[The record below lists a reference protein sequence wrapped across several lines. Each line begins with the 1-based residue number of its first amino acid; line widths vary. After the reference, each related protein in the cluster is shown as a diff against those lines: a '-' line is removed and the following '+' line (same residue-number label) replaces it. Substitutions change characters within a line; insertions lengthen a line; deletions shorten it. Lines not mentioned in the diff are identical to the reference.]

1 MPKIPLYNQ
10 GAGPT
15 AGIASGKLSPG
26 ISIST
31 ATAPGRAYAG
41 FQKTF
46 SDAGNVA
53 QQFALREK
61 EAQTTE
67 ARSDLT
73 LKTKERWD
81 EFNRTN
87 TAQTVPE
94 YEAQASAFQSQLQEE
109 LLGGYEGFTR
119 SQKANLSQSFNQLS
133 IGFSLAGKQASYNR
147 NLVNRGRKQDEFIQA
162 TMETMRGLDPSDPT
176 YEFLQASLAQSFSE
190 ARTQGLPLEYDER
203 KVLKDLSAG
212 NFESEINAA
221 QTVEDIERLKKK
233 NEDDVTLNA
242 DEKQQNRSLLHTA
255 KTRIEADIQDK
266 LLDSTLETIAR
277 TDFSKLT
284 PEALQESKESL
295 LNGEPLNV
303 VNPDDPD
310 GPLITIDSSKLKP
323 EKRLILVN
331 QMETL
336 FEAEESNRIK
346 VQKQELRSLVNNA
359 SLSELNQMMQDAQNN
374 KGFFEGNDNEAL
386 RNAAQRIIQTEID
399 ELSPKVISETS
410 TAMSNLTAKI
420 NVQNGEINEDDL
432 KEIGRINSQLI
443 DAGLFSEAAKFK
455 EDVSILR
462 GVNSLFNELEFA
474 SSSQMEQA
482 ILEQKRILDDN
493 PTFVQQQIIEKL
505 TTKLQTSRKEMEKD
519 FVGYY
524 NKQRP
529 EDPLSVAELKSL
541 QIKLGIEPSNIRVT
555 SEGELDAFMAAYNSA
570 ESLDE
575 KYNVSEQFFSQYGED
590 EYLVTKHLRETNRI
604 SVMEN
609 MIMAYGDDVNLRLA
623 SEYNSEE
630 NIKDAKDKT
639 TSVQRT
645 DVRTALN
652 ENMSSFS
659 SSMLGG
665 LSDGVTSPATT
676 EKRIGFVN
684 DIDSII
690 YNTALGLL
698 ANSRVKTAD
707 EAVEQAY
714 NSVIGNRYVFHES
727 NGKSMIRMPS
737 ELSFISQDITDVLDI
752 SLTRNEEYL
761 SSILE
766 KPPIPF
772 GASGSQEMYDNE
784 YISDIIS
791 SSYWVTN
798 ENEDGVYLVDQT
810 GNKVTRK
817 PELVGGV
824 PGMETRFIEV
834 KFEDVIPLAR
844 VHQES
849 GMGGDNTGYIG
860 MGAGVRTVEQAEE
873 LAKTVQQQRSK
884 TVFDILMER
893 QLF

>member
-87 TAQTVPE
+87 TAQTVSE

-133 IGFSLAGKQASYNR
+133 IGFSLAGKQTSYNR
-147 NLVNRGRKQDEFIQA
+147 NLDNRGRKQDEFIQA

-190 ARTQGLPLEYDER
+190 ARTQGLTLEYDER
-203 KVLKDLSAG
+203 KVLEDLSAG
-212 NFESEINAA
+212 NFESALNAA
-221 QTVEDIERLKKK
+221 QTIEDVELLRQQ
-233 NEDDVTLNA
+233 NENDVTSSA
-242 DEKQQNRSLLHTA
+242 ARKQQNRSLLHTA

-266 LLDSTLETIAR
+266 LLTSTLETIAR

-295 LNGEPLNV
+295 LNGEPINV

-310 GPLITIDSSKLKP
+310 GPLITIDSSQLKP
-323 EKRLILVN
+323 EKRLILVG
-331 QMETL
+331 QIETL

-374 KGFFEGNDNEAL
+374 KGFFEGNNNEAFII
-386 RNAAQRIIQTEID
+386 AAQRIIQTEID

-443 DAGLFSEAAKFK
+443 DAGLF
-455 EDVSILR
+455 
-462 GVNSLFNELEFA
+462 
-474 SSSQMEQA
+474 
-482 ILEQKRILDDN
+482 QK
-493 PTFVQQQIIEKL
+493 
-505 TTKLQTSRKEMEKD
+505 
-519 FVGYY
+519 
-524 NKQRP
+524 
-529 EDPLSVAELKSL
+529 
-541 QIKLGIEPSNIRVT
+541 
-555 SEGELDAFMAAYNSA
+555 
-570 ESLDE
+570 
-575 KYNVSEQFFSQYGED
+575 
-590 EYLVTKHLRETNRI
+590 
-604 SVMEN
+604 
-609 MIMAYGDDVNLRLA
+609 
-623 SEYNSEE
+623 
-630 NIKDAKDKT
+630 
-639 TSVQRT
+639 
-645 DVRTALN
+645 
-652 ENMSSFS
+652 
-659 SSMLGG
+659 
-665 LSDGVTSPATT
+665 
-676 EKRIGFVN
+676 
-684 DIDSII
+684 
-690 YNTALGLL
+690 
-698 ANSRVKTAD
+698 
-707 EAVEQAY
+707 
-714 NSVIGNRYVFHES
+714 
-727 NGKSMIRMPS
+727 
-737 ELSFISQDITDVLDI
+737 
-752 SLTRNEEYL
+752 
-761 SSILE
+761 
-766 KPPIPF
+766 
-772 GASGSQEMYDNE
+772 
-784 YISDIIS
+784 
-791 SSYWVTN
+791 
-798 ENEDGVYLVDQT
+798 
-810 GNKVTRK
+810 
-817 PELVGGV
+817 
-824 PGMETRFIEV
+824 
-834 KFEDVIPLAR
+834 
-844 VHQES
+844 
-849 GMGGDNTGYIG
+849 
-860 MGAGVRTVEQAEE
+860 
-873 LAKTVQQQRSK
+873 
-884 TVFDILMER
+884 
-893 QLF
+893 